1 MKYDFVCDTNTFA
14 LAKYHYAIQ
23 GWSTKE
29 LIVTNAKPAKYIDIN
44 MNDNRVPD
52 VFHKIPGAE
61 TWLSRLQIDTTETY
75 YANQHVRIGRV
86 LYKIP
91 DNIVKKEAYLAAL
104 HKATRRVEPKTH
116 NLSFDQ
122 KVFLAAL
129 VSRDRKFLSKKDAKK
144 IIKRLKLL
152 FPDELKL
159 IKDCADEITQKVK
172 L

>member
-1 MKYDFVCDTNTFA
+1 MGN
-14 LAKYHYAIQ
+14 LELNKYHYVIQ
-23 GWSTKE
+23 GWSASE
-29 LIVTNAKPAKYIDIN
+29 LIVTNPEPLQYSAVN
-44 MNDNRVPD
+44 LNNDRVPD
-52 VFHKIPGAE
+52 VFHKIPNTN
-61 TWLSRLQIDTTETY
+61 TWISSIQINTM
-75 YANQHVRIGRV
+75 
-86 LYKIP
+86 
-91 DNIVKKEAYLAAL
+91 
-104 HKATRRVEPKTH
+104 
-116 NLSFDQ
+116 SFDQ